1 MEKRSLQLKKS
12 SRRERG
18 YHPQQLRRK
27 MTTEGKILTED
38 SMETHTHTFL
48 KGDILSLKET
58 EIEQLQEA

>member
-1 MEKRSLQLKKS
+1 
-12 SRRERG
+12 
-18 YHPQQLRRK
+18 
-27 MTTEGKILTED
+27 MTTEGKILTDD